1 MTDIGFF
8 INYDNV
14 VVQLPVNPDKVTV
27 TYSGNNDTKEIIQL
41 GQINI
46 LKDRKLAT
54 ISFNSFF
61 PESDWFPAV
70 RTRGKFKKPEF
81 YVNFLLKI
89 MNEKRPCRLVITGIN
104 INIKVSIESFEYYHQ
119 AGDHEDMYYT
129 LEFKEYRDYA
139 IRQIAFD
146 SSLRRSTAS
155 KSSSTSNNTSK
166 TSTPANPSKKAQ
178 NQQNKVITPSKPTVN
193 SKVIIDGPI
202 LIDGVSGK
210 VMKTV
215 KNKTAVVNLVQKTDK
230 GTYYHVLDA
239 SSGRWLGHVKSEKV
253 KVIG

>member
-70 RTRGKFKKPEF
+70 RTRGKFEKPEF

-104 INIKVSIESFEYYHQ
+104 INIKVSIESFKYYHQ

-139 IRQIAFD
+139 IGQIAFD
-146 SSLRRSTAS
+146 SSLQRSTAS
-155 KSSSTSNNTSK
+155 KSSST
-166 TSTPANPSKKAQ
+166 PSKKAQ

-193 SKVIIDGPI
+193 SKVIIDGAI
-202 LIDGVSGK
+202 LIDGVTGK

-230 GTYYHVLDA
+230 GTYYHVSDA
-239 SSGRWLGHVKSEKV
+239 SSGRWLGHVHSEKV